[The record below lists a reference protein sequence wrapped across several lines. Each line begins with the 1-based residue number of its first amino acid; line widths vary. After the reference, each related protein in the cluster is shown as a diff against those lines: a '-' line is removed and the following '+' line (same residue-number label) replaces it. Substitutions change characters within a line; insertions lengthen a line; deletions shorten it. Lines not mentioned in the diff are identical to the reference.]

1 VLLLTIDVAVGV
13 LLILLVGALALR
25 TVPRRADRVREAGWL
40 LVAVPLP
47 AAVALHLALALPQAT
62 DQVMFL
68 VGVAAFAIGA
78 ALVLGADD
86 EDDWSHDGDDSPP
99 WWPDFE
105 RQLRDYERDRD
116 RLIRT

>member
-13 LLILLVGALALR
+13 MLICLVGALALR
-25 TVPRRADRVREAGWL
+25 TVPRRDDRVREAGWL
-40 LVAVPLP
+40 LVDVPLP
-47 AAVALHLALALPQAT
+47 AAVALHLVLALPRAT

-68 VGVAAFAIGA
+68 FGVAAFAVGA
-78 ALVLGADD
+78 ALLLGADD
-86 EDDWSHDGDDSPP
+86 EDDWSQDGDESPP

-105 RQLRDYERDRD
+105 RQLRDYERER